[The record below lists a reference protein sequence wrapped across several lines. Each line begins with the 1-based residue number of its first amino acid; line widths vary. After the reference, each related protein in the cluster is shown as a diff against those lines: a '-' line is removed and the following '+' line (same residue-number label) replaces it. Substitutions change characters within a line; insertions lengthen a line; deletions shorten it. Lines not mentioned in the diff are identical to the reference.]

1 MKSEKNKK
9 PSDEEDGENR
19 VMNIMDK
26 TNYRRRWRRQSR
38 EGGEDIVIQK
48 MKKAEIE
55 EGGEKRVKKKM
66 KIEKIELSR
75 ILKRQSDDKDGEDI
89 TTMKNG
95 ENRVKK
101 KIKKTE

>member
-19 VMNIMDK
+19 VMNIIDK
-26 TNYRRRWRRQSR
+26 TNYRRRWRRQNR

-55 EGGEKRVKKKM
+55 EGGEKRV
-66 KIEKIELSR
+66 
-75 ILKRQSDDKDGEDI
+75 
-89 TTMKNG
+89 
-95 ENRVKK
+95 
-101 KIKKTE
+101 TE